1 MTFYERFKELS
12 NKMGTTPTTVVK
24 ALGIGTGSLS
34 AWKNGSMPSA
44 ENIRR
49 LSDFFNVSTDYLL
62 FGKEPT
68 VYSTS
73 DLETEIFESIQ
84 LLVDPALRRLILRMQ
99 GRLPAEIE
107 KVNRFLDILGL
118 GGSDNG

>member
-62 FGKEPT
+62 LGKEPT

-73 DLETEIFESIQ
+73 DVETEIFEAIH
-84 LLVDPALRRLILRMQ
+84 LLVDPDLRRLILRLE
-99 GRLPAEIE
+99 GRLPSEIR
-107 KVNRFLDILGL
+107 KVNQFLDMIGV
-118 GGSDNG
+118 GKDG